1 MNASRIGIAI
11 AALPGVLMLALFY
24 SLAVHMHH
32 ALGGWPTSIGER
44 GFPPALVTHAT
55 VTMNFFLGLFLSLF
69 VSPIPFLAC
78 VLVKRWQRFAT
89 YFAVFAAVALLSLV
103 LIQFAPE
110 PFLYWWR
117 D

>member
-1 MNASRIGIAI
+1 MSTRRIGIAI

-32 ALGGWPTSIGER
+32 PLGGWPTSIGER
-44 GFPPALVTHAT
+44 GFPPILVTHAT
-55 VTMNFFLGLFLSLF
+55 VTMNFFVGLIASLI

-78 VLVKRWQRFAT
+78 VLVKRWQRLAT
-89 YFAVFAAVALLSLV
+89 YFAVFAAVALSSIV
-103 LIQFAPE
+103 LTQLAPE